1 MEAYHPSSDTISISK
16 DTFGYEPVQHLAKQ
30 LFSLPERCEFIQI
43 STPLDPRG
51 YLDLY
56 GEDPEKEYQLG
67 DEKKSFTYHALAC
80 FFDHISF
87 IIDEDI
93 DCILTPKEN
102 GIQLII
108 ISEGDAESSIEKL
121 IKTQDDLIAAV
132 SAFIS
137 ASKSGKEADEE

>member
-16 DTFGYEPVQHLAKQ
+16 DTFGYEPVQYLAKQ
-30 LFSLPERCEFIQI
+30 IFGLPERCEFIQI

-67 DEKKSFTYHALAC
+67 SDEKSFTYHALAC

-87 IIDEDI
+87 ILDDDV
-93 DCILTPKEN
+93 DCILTPKEE
-102 GIQLII
+102 GIQLMI
-108 ISEGDAESSIEKL
+108 ISDEESAPEIETL
-121 IKTQDDLIAAV
+121 IRTQSDLINAV
-132 SAFIS
+132 SDFLS
-137 ASKSGKEADEE
+137 ASKNDKEADGK